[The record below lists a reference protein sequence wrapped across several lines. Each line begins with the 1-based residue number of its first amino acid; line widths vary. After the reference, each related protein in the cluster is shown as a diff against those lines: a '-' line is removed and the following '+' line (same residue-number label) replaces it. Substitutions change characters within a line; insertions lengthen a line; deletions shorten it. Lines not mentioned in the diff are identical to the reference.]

1 MSNVEPRREERL
13 VFQMYFLDTVLISD
27 MKGVQRFPTI
37 PHMVYGSVMDSVEIS
52 FGKYCA
58 FRGSLNDSYQLI
70 PVEFEI
76 TNMCGQKLLV
86 MS

>member
-1 MSNVEPRREERL
+1 MRIFVRVMMAIMLN
-13 VFQMYFLDTVLISD
+13 YSD